1 MDANHL
7 SHGTVFRGQ
16 HCTRLFLRVRAGRAK
31 IKLPSGGIH
40 RGKPLLVALPRVQG
54 IGMSTTL
61 SLVSE
66 LERIARALEAE
77 EAGSAQP
84 SLPAIA
90 GKIAKVIGVRDEEVA
105 ILAVSKRWKHLHFLV
120 PEALKSVGFIPL
132 SSNSALAAKTV
143 RESRPEIDN
152 NLSAARHAVVFENIK
167 LSGES
172 LDPIHKI
179 ISAPILFDS
188 RVVGVIQVSRKGRS
202 SATAGTDFTAEHLG
216 NLLALCKPLGKF
228 VHRAAGE

>member
-1 MDANHL
+1 
-7 SHGTVFRGQ
+7 
-16 HCTRLFLRVRAGRAK
+16 
-31 IKLPSGGIH
+31 
-40 RGKPLLVALPRVQG
+40 
-54 IGMSTTL
+54 MSTAL

-66 LERIARALEAE
+66 LERIAHALEAE
-77 EAGSAQP
+77 DPGATQP

-90 GKIAKVIGVRDEEVA
+90 EKIAKIIGVRDVEVA
-105 ILAVSKRWKHLHFLV
+105 ILAVSTRWKHLHFLV
-120 PEALKSVGFIPL
+120 PEALKKVGFIPL

-152 NLSAARHAVVFENIK
+152 NFSAARHAVVFENIK

-172 LDPIHKI
+172 TELIQKI
-179 ISAPILFDS
+179 ISAPILFDG
-188 RVVGVIQVSRKGRS
+188 RVVGVIQVSRKG
-202 SATAGTDFTAEHLG
+202 ATPAAAGPDFTAEHLG

>member
-1 MDANHL
+1 
-7 SHGTVFRGQ
+7 
-16 HCTRLFLRVRAGRAK
+16 
-31 IKLPSGGIH
+31 
-40 RGKPLLVALPRVQG
+40 
-54 IGMSTTL
+54 MSTAL

-66 LERIARALEAE
+66 LERIARALETEDSGA
-77 EAGSAQP
+77 AQP
-84 SLPAIA
+84 PLPAIA
-90 GKIAKVIGVRDEEVA
+90 GKIAKIIGVRDEEVA

-132 SSNSALAAKTV
+132 TSNSALAAKTA

-152 NLSAARHAVVFENIK
+152 RFSAARHAVVFENIK

-172 LDPIHKI
+172 LEPIQKI

-188 RVVGVIQVSRKGRS
+188 RIVGVIQISRKG
-202 SATAGTDFTAEHLG
+202 ATPAAAGPDFTAEHLG

-228 VHRAAGE
+228 VHRIAGE

>member
-1 MDANHL
+1 
-7 SHGTVFRGQ
+7 
-16 HCTRLFLRVRAGRAK
+16 
-31 IKLPSGGIH
+31 
-40 RGKPLLVALPRVQG
+40 
-54 IGMSTTL
+54 MSTTL

-66 LERIARALEAE
+66 LERIARALEMEDAD
-77 EAGSAQP
+77 AAQP

-90 GKIAKVIGVRDEEVA
+90 EKIGKTIGVRNEEVA

-152 NLSAARHAVVFENIK
+152 NFSAARHAVVFENIK
-167 LSGES
+167 LTGES
-172 LDPIHKI
+172 LDPIQKI
-179 ISAPILFDS
+179 ISAPILFEG
-188 RVVGVIQVSRKGRS
+188 RVVGVIQVSRKGKTSRS
-202 SATAGTDFTAEHLG
+202 AGPDFSAEHLG

>member
-1 MDANHL
+1 
-7 SHGTVFRGQ
+7 
-16 HCTRLFLRVRAGRAK
+16 
-31 IKLPSGGIH
+31 
-40 RGKPLLVALPRVQG
+40 
-54 IGMSTTL
+54 MSTIL

-66 LERIARALEAE
+66 LERIARALETEDA
-77 EAGSAQP
+77 ASSQP

-90 GKIAKVIGVRDEEVA
+90 EKISKIIGVRNEEVA

-132 SSNSALAAKTV
+132 SSNSALAAKTA

-152 NLSAARHAVVFENIK
+152 TFSAARHAVVFENIK

-172 LDPIHKI
+172 LDPIQKI

-188 RVVGVIQVSRKGRS
+188 RVVGVIQVSRRGAT
-202 SATAGTDFTAEHLG
+202 SAAAGPDFTAEHLG

-228 VHRAAGE
+228 DHRAADE